1 VLEAER
7 AFGDF
12 SMMAMYMG
20 QYVFDFTE
28 MPVQARIP
36 EIDPQQIQNPAVWA
50 MMGPMLEQQVA
61 AFNRVIFDQTNALS
75 HTLALRPALSVFHG
89 VSSLEVF
96 GLYNFTTE
104 EWSVLPRLAWD
115 VTDNL
120 KLSVGG
126 QYFEGPE
133 NTRYKLIAPVFKGGY
148 FELKY
153 SF

>member
-1 VLEAER
+1 LL
-7 AFGDF
+7 
-12 SMMAMYMG
+12 
-20 QYVFDFTE
+20 
-28 MPVQARIP
+28 
-36 EIDPQQIQNPAVWA
+36 QNPAVWA

-61 AFNRVIFDQTNALS
+61 AFNRVIFGQANELS
-75 HTLALRPALSVFHG
+75 HTLALRPALTVFHG
-89 VSSLEVF
+89 VSRLEVF

-126 QYFEGPE
+126 QYFEGPA
-133 NTRYKLIAPVFKGGY
+133 NTRYELIAPVFKGGY